1 MAMPNPIPGKGDR
14 QEAEPTLW
22 VIVCAVVAL
31 ISGNVQELAR
41 QGMAVLGRLP
51 AYVASAILVALG
63 FLAIFVLLQLLSAV
77 GPGDFFAVLSGA
89 SWSELALAAFSV
101 AILVKFV
108 LVLLVSVAAGYLLC
122 MMYLLAGALAG
133 FALYLAD
140 RCGALALYLAGC
152 ADALAPGYYRLAWTR
167 RAAVRVEE
175 WTRRQRHIAYAVLAL
190 AVALFLVFSGIP
202 VPRKIFGYE
211 LPDFGPPVVTL
222 CFSGHQCQA
231 IAVRRLVETQDTLFG
246 VRADEASHDTA
257 PSACMLPAP
266 ASTNTKVAR
275 FARSEIKAVLPGN
288 GEAQQRICAAMFGR
302 GNEMETIAKDLGEI
316 RRTLAERH
324 WPSGAGGGADPR
336 VAGLLAEIAAM
347 ERESPVAALL
357 NSLNLGLIGLREA
370 IERRDA
376 AESEPR
382 TAFDETNRVLGRI
395 AQRLEQMPEGDTLA
409 VWLGGID
416 AELAELRALVQATII
431 DRPSLTGDRP
441 RRSVDVT
448 PPDPLPVKPKA
459 VWPCPG
465 EPPDCAAPTAP
476 MVSLH
481 VHYVVANDGQSAGW
495 NCRAKSFSGLEIAFA
510 QGSHE
515 YEPRMRPPGRSNAPM
530 TNAAKL
536 DKIVATIR
544 QLQNDQRGPPDEFL
558 LLGEASAEGGPARN
572 LWLSQRR
579 ASAVC
584 GLLKAQLRNDPEVT
598 CDVPLKPSAEP
609 GSPQGRKPIRMIAV
623 PLGEGREYAN
633 DSPASTDRRRVRV
646 LACYRQPPGDGISS
660 LPPPGTDPQPAR

>member
-22 VIVCAVVAL
+22 VIVGAVVAL
-31 ISGNVQELAR
+31 ISGNTQELAR
-41 QGMAVLGRLP
+41 LATAALSRLP
-51 AYVASAILVALG
+51 ARAFYAVLFSGSLLAVFAL
-63 FLAIFVLLQLLSAV
+63 IQLLAV
-77 GPGDFFAVLSGA
+77 TGPGDFFAVLSAA
-89 SWSELALAAFSV
+89 SWSELALMAVSADTV
-101 AILVKFV
+101 VKFLVV
-108 LVLLVSVAAGYLLC
+108 LFALLLVGYLVYTV
-122 MMYLLAGALAG
+122 YLLAGVVAG
-133 FALYLAD
+133 SLLYLAD

-152 ADALAPGYYRLAWTR
+152 ADALAPGYYRLEWTG
-167 RAAVRVEE
+167 RAAARVVA
-175 WTRRQRHIAYAVLAL
+175 WARRPRHVTHAAFGL
-190 AVALFLVFSGIP
+190 AVTAVLVFSG
-202 VPRKIFGYE
+202 VLVTQQSHGYK
-211 LPDFGPPVVTL
+211 LPGFEPPAVTL
-222 CFSGHQCQA
+222 CFPGNQCQA
-231 IAVRRLVETQDTLFG
+231 IAAKRLLETQDTFFG
-246 VRADEASHDTA
+246 VRLDGKAHGVTSS
-257 PSACMLPAP
+257 PCMLPSSP
-266 ASTNTKVAR
+266 DTTTKVAR
-275 FARSEIKAVLPGN
+275 FARSEIKAVLPGE
-288 GEAQQRICAAMFGR
+288 GAAQMQICTAMFGR
-302 GNEMETIAKDLGEI
+302 GDEMAKIADDLHQI
-316 RRTLAERH
+316 RKAMTERS
-324 WPSGAGGGADPR
+324 WPPASGQSADPR
-336 VAGLLAEIAAM
+336 VAELLAHLVAL
-347 ERESPVAALL
+347 ERDSPVVPLL
-357 NSLNLGLIGLREA
+357 NSLNRGVQALRWS
-370 IERRDA
+370 IERRDTRA
-376 AESEPR
+376 TQPGTVLE
-382 TAFDETNRVLGRI
+382 ETTQALVRI
-395 AQRLEQMPEGDTLA
+395 AERLEQMPEGGTLA

-416 AELAELRALVQATII
+416 AELAELRALVQGTII

-465 EPPDCAAPTAP
+465 EPPDCVAPTAP

-481 VHYVVANDGQSAGW
+481 IHYVVANDGQSAGW
-495 NCRAKSFSGLEIAFA
+495 NCRAGSFSGLEIAFA

-544 QLQNDQRGPPDEFL
+544 QLQKDQRGPPDDFL

-598 CDVPLKPSAEP
+598 CDVPTKASAEP
-609 GSPQGRKPIRMIAV
+609 GPPQGRKPIRMIAV